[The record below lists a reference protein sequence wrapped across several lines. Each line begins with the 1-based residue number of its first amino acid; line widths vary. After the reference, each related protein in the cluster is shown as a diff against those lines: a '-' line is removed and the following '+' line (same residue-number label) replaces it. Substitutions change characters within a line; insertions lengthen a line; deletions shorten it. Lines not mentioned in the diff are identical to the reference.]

1 MYAAKGTQAY
11 AQIGVESAVMSA
23 SQQQLVTML
32 FDGVLSALVR
42 ARLFMQDNNQQGKG
56 VSLSKAINIIEN
68 GLRVSLDEESK
79 DELTQNL
86 IALYSYMVRRLLQ
99 ANLRNDVSA
108 VEEVEALMR
117 NIADAWKESLL
128 SPSFAWQ
135 QLVEKSQLML
145 RLATE
150 EQWDELIASEMAY
163 VNAVQEIAHLTEE
176 VDPSTTMQEQL
187 RPMLRLILDN
197 ESKVKQLLQIRMDEL
212 AKLVGQSSVQKSVLS
227 AYGDQGG
234 FVLAPQDN
242 LF

>member
-117 NIADAWKESLL
+117 NSADAWKESLL
-128 SPSFAWQ
+128 SPS
-135 QLVEKSQLML
+135 
-145 RLATE
+145 
-150 EQWDELIASEMAY
+150 LI
-163 VNAVQEIAHLTEE
+163 Q
-176 VDPSTTMQEQL
+176 DP
-187 RPMLRLILDN
+187 D
-197 ESKVKQLLQIRMDEL
+197 
-212 AKLVGQSSVQKSVLS
+212 
-227 AYGDQGG
+227 
-234 FVLAPQDN
+234 
-242 LF
+242 

>member
-128 SPSFAWQ
+128 SLFDSGPSLMNNAPHLYFAWQ
-135 QLVEKSQLML
+135 QLVEK
-145 RLATE
+145 
-150 EQWDELIASEMAY
+150 ASSCYAWQRK
-163 VNAVQEIAHLTEE
+163 NNGTNSSPA
-176 VDPSTTMQEQL
+176 
-187 RPMLRLILDN
+187 
-197 ESKVKQLLQIRMDEL
+197 KWRM
-212 AKLVGQSSVQKSVLS
+212 
-227 AYGDQGG
+227 
-234 FVLAPQDN
+234 
-242 LF
+242 

>member
-86 IALYSYMVRRLLQ
+86 IALYSYMVRHLLQ

-108 VEEVEALMR
+108 VEEVETLMR

-128 SPSFAWQ
+128 SPS
-135 QLVEKSQLML
+135 
-145 RLATE
+145 
-150 EQWDELIASEMAY
+150 LI
-163 VNAVQEIAHLTEE
+163 Q
-176 VDPSTTMQEQL
+176 DP
-187 RPMLRLILDN
+187 
-197 ESKVKQLLQIRMDEL
+197 V
-212 AKLVGQSSVQKSVLS
+212 
-227 AYGDQGG
+227 
-234 FVLAPQDN
+234 
-242 LF
+242 

>member
-56 VSLSKAINIIEN
+56 VSLSKATNIIEN

-108 VEEVEALMR
+108 VEEVETLMR

-128 SPSFAWQ
+128 SPS
-135 QLVEKSQLML
+135 
-145 RLATE
+145 
-150 EQWDELIASEMAY
+150 LI
-163 VNAVQEIAHLTEE
+163 Q
-176 VDPSTTMQEQL
+176 DP
-187 RPMLRLILDN
+187 
-197 ESKVKQLLQIRMDEL
+197 V
-212 AKLVGQSSVQKSVLS
+212 
-227 AYGDQGG
+227 
-234 FVLAPQDN
+234 
-242 LF
+242 

>member
-117 NIADAWKESLL
+117 NIADAWKSRYSPLL
-128 SPSFAWQ
+128 
-135 QLVEKSQLML
+135 
-145 RLATE
+145 
-150 EQWDELIASEMAY
+150 
-163 VNAVQEIAHLTEE
+163 
-176 VDPSTTMQEQL
+176 
-187 RPMLRLILDN
+187 
-197 ESKVKQLLQIRMDEL
+197 
-212 AKLVGQSSVQKSVLS
+212 
-227 AYGDQGG
+227 
-234 FVLAPQDN
+234 
-242 LF
+242 

>member
-1 MYAAKGTQAY
+1 MYSAKGTQAY

-108 VEEVEALMR
+108 VEEVETLMR
-117 NIADAWKESLL
+117 NLADAWKESLL
-128 SPSFAWQ
+128 SPS
-135 QLVEKSQLML
+135 
-145 RLATE
+145 
-150 EQWDELIASEMAY
+150 LI
-163 VNAVQEIAHLTEE
+163 Q
-176 VDPSTTMQEQL
+176 DP
-187 RPMLRLILDN
+187 
-197 ESKVKQLLQIRMDEL
+197 V
-212 AKLVGQSSVQKSVLS
+212 
-227 AYGDQGG
+227 
-234 FVLAPQDN
+234 
-242 LF
+242 